1 MSRASLNPIAIEQ
14 IKRHKPPGTDQI
26 LTKLIKAEGSTI
38 CSNIH
43 KLIIS
48 TGNNKELPEHRKS

>member
-1 MSRASLNPIAIEQ
+1 MSRASLKPMAIEEL
-14 IKRHKPPGTDQI
+14 KRHKPPGTDQI
-26 LTKLIKAEGSTI
+26 AAKLIKAEGSTI

-48 TGNNKELPEHRKS
+48 TWNIE

>member
-26 LTKLIKAEGSTI
+26 LTKLFKAGGSTI

-43 KLIIS
+43 KLTIS
-48 TGNNKELPEHRKS
+48 TRNINKLPEHRKS

>member
-1 MSRASLNPIAIEQ
+1 MSRASLKPMAIEEL
-14 IKRHKPPGTDQI
+14 KRHKPPGTDQI
-26 LTKLIKAEGSTI
+26 AAKLIKAEGSTI

-48 TGNNKELPEHRKS
+48 TWKIEELREQRKS